1 MLIRGLLGLTLA
13 AGAFVAPAALAT
25 PAIAAAAPAS
35 PLARAVPAQPVLGER
50 TVVVTRFSGSPRRL
64 GALEQRLAGGWKVVD
79 RETSDAKGLFR
90 LAARPTSTSTFRVRV
105 AAGPQQGRVS
115 RPVTLSP
122 TPETLGLSLTGSG
135 TMVRASGTASP
146 VRAGRPVELQRLKG
160 ERWVLAGT
168 TTETETGAV
177 TVELGHVPQ
186 ATWTYRWRL
195 RATKDLRETF
205 SETFSYAPQTYV
217 PTAHSLPVLTIDT
230 ADAAPIVSK
239 EDYLRATMTLE
250 GSTYPLQV
258 RGRGNSTWT
267 KPKKPLR
274 LKLDTKAP
282 LLGMPTEKDWVLL
295 ANFGDL
301 SLVRN
306 SVALDLGAR
315 LTAMPWTPRHRPV
328 EVKLNGEYVGA
339 YDLVEQVEASD
350 KRSAKN
356 RLVLEVD
363 ETWAGDDP
371 DTIRSPIE
379 KMAVTFK
386 DPDPEDVPQ
395 ATKDALVADL
405 GTFETA
411 LYAPDFEADGH
422 SYTEYVDVNSF
433 VDYFIGSELMKS
445 VDGDCRTN
453 CFFTWAPGQVF
464 RMGPMW
470 DYDHSA
476 GYSSYGPRIGSP
488 EGWWAA
494 DPEPEGYNEHHAT
507 HWLAR
512 MRQDPAFQAL
522 SSARWDELK
531 AAGVFTDLV
540 ASVDSAAA
548 GLGTIARNNDWERW
562 SGAPHVSGDIHG
574 ETSDAQIEFLRDWL
588 QQRVAWMDANL

>member
-1 MLIRGLLGLTLA
+1 MTRGLLSLVLA
-13 AGAFVAPAALAT
+13 IGTIGAPTALST
-25 PAIAAAAPAS
+25 PAVAAPAPS
-35 PLARAVPAQPVLGER
+35 TPLARAVPAQPVVGER
-50 TVVVTRFSGSPRRL
+50 TVVVARFSGSPRRL
-64 GALEQRLAGGWKVVD
+64 GALEQRLPGGWKVVARD
-79 RETSDAKGLFR
+79 TSDAQGLFR
-90 LAARPTSTSTFRVRV
+90 LSTRPTAESTFRVRV
-105 AAGPQQGRVS
+105 AAGRQQGRVS

-122 TPETLGLSLTGSG
+122 TPETLDLAVTGSG
-135 TMVRASGTASP
+135 TKVRATGTAVP

-160 ERWVLAGT
+160 DRWVLAGS

-177 TVELGHVPQ
+177 TVEVGHVPQ

-217 PTAHSLPVLTIDT
+217 PTELGLPVLTIDT
-230 ADAAPIVSK
+230 EGAAPIVSK
-239 EDYLRATMTLE
+239 EDYLRATMTLD
-250 GSTYPLQV
+250 GGTYPLQV
-258 RGRGNSTWT
+258 RGRGNSTWA

-295 ANFGDL
+295 ANFADL

-363 ETWAGDDP
+363 EIWAGDDP
-371 DTIRSPIE
+371 DTIRSPVE
-379 KMAVTFK
+379 GMAVTFK
-386 DPDPEDVPQ
+386 DPDPDEVRQDE
-395 ATKDALVADL
+395 KDALVADL
-405 GTFETA
+405 RTFETA
-411 LYAPDFEADGH
+411 LYADDFEADGH

-433 VDYFIGSELMKS
+433 VDYFIGSEIMKS
-445 VDGDCRTN
+445 VDGDCRTS
-453 CFFTWAPGQVF
+453 CFFTWAPGQKF

-476 GYSSYGPRIGSP
+476 GFSSYGPRIGSP
-488 EGWWAA
+488 EGWWAG
-494 DPEPEGYNEHHAT
+494 DPTPEGFYEHHGT
-507 HWLAR
+507 HWVAR
-512 MRQDPAFQAL
+512 MRQDPAFRAL
-522 SSARWDELK
+522 TRARWDELK
-531 AAGVFTDLV
+531 AAGVFSDLV

-548 GLGTIARNNDWERW
+548 GLGTVARNNDWERW
-562 SGAPHVSGDIHG
+562 SGAYHSPGDIHG
-574 ETSDAQIEFLRDWL
+574 QTSDDQVTFLHDWL
-588 QQRVAWMDANL
+588 QQRVDWMDANL